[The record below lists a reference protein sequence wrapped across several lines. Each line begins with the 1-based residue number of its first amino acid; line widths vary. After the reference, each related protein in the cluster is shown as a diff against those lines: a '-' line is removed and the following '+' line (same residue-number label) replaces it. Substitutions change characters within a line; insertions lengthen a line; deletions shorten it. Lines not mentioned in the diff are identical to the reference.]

1 MSEIYNPDPG
11 FAVATLAE
19 ALHELVATHGP
30 LPERET
36 ADWRLLLVPAAAD
49 VAPPGP
55 VTVTLSVGPE
65 VTRVEV
71 ARPADDTDD
80 VEENPYEVP
89 LPAEI
94 VRPFTRLLMDLVY
107 TEEQSAP
114 GPARGVCQLCGGQ
127 GRALSIWRPR

>member
-11 FAVATLAE
+11 SVATLAE

-30 LPERET
+30 LAERET

-55 VTVTLSVGPE
+55 VTVTLSVGAE

-80 VEENPYEVP
+80 IEENPYEVP

-127 GRALSIWRPR
+127 GHALSIWRPR